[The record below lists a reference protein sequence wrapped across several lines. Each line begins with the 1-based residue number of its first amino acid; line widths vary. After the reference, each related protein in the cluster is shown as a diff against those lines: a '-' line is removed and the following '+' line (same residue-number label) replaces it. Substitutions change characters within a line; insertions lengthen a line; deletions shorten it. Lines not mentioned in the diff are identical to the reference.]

1 MSKLDGFSA
10 SFYVKRHDTDF
21 VEAVMEWCKKNEL
34 SFSNIVVT
42 ALKGYLL
49 DSGTLFNDFKETL
62 AEKVDYNLDNTF
74 IIYRGRRRKLKD
86 VINDEFVV
94 NDARVKI

>member
-1 MSKLDGFSA
+1 
-10 SFYVKRHDTDF
+10 
-21 VEAVMEWCKKNEL
+21 MEWCKKNEL

-42 ALKGYLL
+42 ALKGYFL